1 MENNDYEKETGNREL
16 KKVLKK
22 REVVQVIQKKPNNYN
37 NLPVDY
43 IKNDGSF
50 DPSLFIIIS
59 GGTVREKNYFASFKL
74 KNRENNESIF
84 PRIQIEF
91 ICENDEGIGG
101 FNVNQ
106 LVDQGIE
113 VKKKY
118 DETKS
123 DDLKDN
129 IYLVTDVDEF
139 REQLINRKDDCIQ
152 NDLKLI
158 ISNPCFEI
166 WLYYSYFQDKPID
179 FKIPEKASKISESF
193 KTYVGE
199 KKEGGIDPRKA
210 PFEILSG
217 TNSSK
222 NHFSSDDDGI
232 PHLFSTN
239 MFELAKEILPL
250 VDVEILAE
258 KERRELKANHYRK
271 I

>member
-1 MENNDYEKETGNREL
+1 MGNNDYEKETGNRDL
-16 KKVLKK
+16 KTATEK
-22 REVVQVIQKKPNNYN
+22 REVVQFIDKNFNDYKS
-37 NLPVDY
+37 LPVDY
-43 IKNDGSF
+43 IKNNGHF

-59 GGTVREKNYFASFKL
+59 GGTVRERDYFASFKL
-74 KNRENNESIF
+74 KNRKNNESIF
-84 PRIQIEF
+84 PRIHIEF
-91 ICENDEGIGG
+91 ICENEKGVGG

-139 REQLINRKDDCIQ
+139 REQLINRKADCIQ
-152 NDLKLI
+152 NDLRLI
-158 ISNPCFEI
+158 ISNPCIEI
-166 WLYYSYFQDKPID
+166 WLYYSYFEDKPID
-179 FKIPEKASKISESF
+179 FKVPEEVSKISNSF

-199 KKEGGIDPRKA
+199 KKKGGIDPRKA

-217 TNSSK
+217 INYSK
-222 NHFSSDDDGI
+222 NNFSSDDEEI

-239 MFELAKEILPL
+239 MFELAEEIFPL

-258 KERRELKANHYRK
+258 KERRELKASRFRK
-271 I
+271 N